1 MQYWAENDTKWLKIS
16 QKRLLLA
23 DLDRKISLKV
33 LKVDIYHSGQV
44 FQVILRKNE
53 QKGLQ
58 ISLFKYDISIFEL
71 KMTQNCSKSLKRI
84 RACGLRNFGLGT
96 KNLGLCTVY

>member
-23 DLDRKISLKV
+23 DHDRKISLKV
-33 LKVDIYHSGQV
+33 LKVDIFHSG
-44 FQVILRKNE
+44 QVILRKNE

-58 ISLFKYDISIFEL
+58 I
-71 KMTQNCSKSLKRI
+71 
-84 RACGLRNFGLGT
+84 
-96 KNLGLCTVY
+96 